1 MFKINFV
8 MRSKIESVQIRQN
21 VFAITWRYSTYHTDW
36 TN

>member
-21 VFAITWRYSTYHTDW
+21 VLLLLFRNYLPLQHLSH
-36 TN
+36 